1 MDDASLPF
9 RMCASTI
16 TRGELSRAQSV
27 ASSHLSA
34 EEAAEKERQQLRAAL
49 ERVGIESEDIEKQFE
64 DFVNTS
70 VEDASTPIVMTSPPE
85 SFKKADTTD
94 SEQILSGLLSIGGT
108 LKLMVD
114 AGLQRRADDA
124 ALAKASTSSKMDAI
138 QKKATLQR
146 IFEDETLWQGEGH
159 NVEAS

>member
-1 MDDASLPF
+1 
-9 RMCASTI
+9 MCASTI
-16 TRGELSRAQSV
+16 TRGELGRAQSV

-49 ERVGIESEDIEKQFE
+49 ERVGVEPEDIEKQFE
-64 DFVNTS
+64 DFVSTS
-70 VEDASTPIVMTSPPE
+70 AEDASTPIAMTSPPE

-114 AGLQRRADDA
+114 AGMQRRADDA

-146 IFEDETLWQGEGH
+146 IFEQDDALWQGEGH
-159 NVEAS
+159 VEAS